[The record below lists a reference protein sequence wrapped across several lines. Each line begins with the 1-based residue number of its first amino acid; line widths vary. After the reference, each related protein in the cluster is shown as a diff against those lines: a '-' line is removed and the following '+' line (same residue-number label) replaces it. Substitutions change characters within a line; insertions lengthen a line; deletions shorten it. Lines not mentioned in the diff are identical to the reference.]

1 MCMINYHKM
10 TLFEQPRMTCF
21 SVLGQSFTFVFLTV
35 IKTEQ
40 NFKRGLKII
49 VETKSFST
57 IPFLQ
62 NKCHFSLYADII
74 KESVPS
80 AVSPCIFFHIQVTL
94 NGSNF
99 DLSIF
104 LIARSESPV
113 PIFPLYT
120 CTLQQSK
127 FTLDIS
133 NS

>member
-1 MCMINYHKM
+1 M
-10 TLFEQPRMTCF
+10 TFFFCTGTI
-21 SVLGQSFTFVFLTV
+21 VYDFVFLTV

-80 AVSPCIFFHIQVTL
+80 AVSPCIFFHMQVTL
-94 NGSNF
+94 NDSNF

-120 CTLQQSK
+120 CSRASLLLIYR
-127 FTLDIS
+127 TLDLSKLSIPRI
-133 NS
+133 